1 MIQSE
6 KSQSSTFFYGWYI
19 MAASFGILFFNS
31 GARFS
36 FGVIFD
42 YMGSYQLV
50 FVLAA
55 IMAMVAVFSSMAI
68 AEKRDE
74 QDSDK
79 IAACLHGYPRS
90 SKRR

>member
-6 KSQSSTFFYGWYI
+6 KSQSRTFFYGWYI

-31 GARFS
+31 GTRFS
-36 FGVIFD
+36 FGVIVD
-42 YMGSYQLV
+42 YMGIYQPA

-55 IMAMVAVFSSMAI
+55 IMAMIAVFSSMAI

-79 IAACLHGYPRS
+79 TEACLHGDPRS